1 MKESVLAQ
9 LDTKVLEVFSNWIV
23 WSPGPWNLLAWLG
36 ARVADE
42 AKPRQFARTQ
52 LIVEV
57 CAFFI
62 KIAMR
67 LSTWHYLLQTLL
79 PDAICFRF

>member
-1 MKESVLAQ
+1 MKDSVLAQ
-9 LDTKVLEVFSNWIV
+9 LDTNILEVLSNWIV

-42 AKPRQFARTQ
+42 AKARQFACTQ

-62 KIAMR
+62 KIAIR
-67 LSTWHYLLQTLL
+67 LSTWLYLRGTT
-79 PDAICFRF
+79 AW